1 MFKTGVQVSASPP
14 KNRQGICRFFI
25 FIQFKRLYPK
35 WIKPLCLMI
44 NYLDFFVTTYFNTNN
59 EPNIITIDKGNIMYH
74 TGTKP
79 AIIKHTNDTI
89 ATKIA

>member
-1 MFKTGVQVSASPP
+1 
-14 KNRQGICRFFI
+14 
-25 FIQFKRLYPK
+25 
-35 WIKPLCLMI
+35 MI
-44 NYLDFFVTTYFNTNN
+44 NYLDFLVTTYFNTNN

-79 AIIKHTNDTI
+79 AMIKHTNDTI